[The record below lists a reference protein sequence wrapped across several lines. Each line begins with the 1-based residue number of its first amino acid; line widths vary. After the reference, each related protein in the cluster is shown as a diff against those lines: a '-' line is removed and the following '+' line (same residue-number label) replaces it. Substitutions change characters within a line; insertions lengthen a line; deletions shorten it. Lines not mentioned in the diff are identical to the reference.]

1 MKTQSLYQARVSSQ
15 RIRLSLVFVAVIFL
29 PLLLMRPGNA
39 YALSCGDTIF
49 GPTTLHMNLGPCP
62 GVALTVGNNN
72 ITLHLNG
79 YSIIGLPGFEGVNVG
94 GTTNVTIKGPGTITG
109 FTYGVSV
116 FDANGNRA
124 PSSGT
129 KVSHVHFVANSSIG
143 VVFVGGT
150 GNQILNNTF
159 IANPCSA
166 IKVDAVSNA
175 RIVGNAITGS
185 NAPTT
190 GNNCGFQQYPTG
202 GGLGITVV
210 STSPGA
216 IVKANSV
223 NNSTYGIYVDS
234 GASPLTVT
242 SNDFSGNTQ
251 DGIDVLSQATIGSN
265 QADGNGGNG
274 IMLAF
279 ASGSLVRS
287 NTANSNGVNGI
298 GLGNLLGFT
307 SGNNNT
313 IKSNRA
319 LGNATDLFWDGVGT
333 GNSFPGNICDTES
346 GSTVGFPCH

>member
-1 MKTQSLYQARVSSQ
+1 MKTQSLYQARVPRQ
-15 RIRLSLVFVAVIFL
+15 RIRFSLVFVAVIFL

-39 YALSCGDTIF
+39 YALSCGDTIKMN
-49 GPTTLHMNLGPCP
+49 TTLHAPLVCN
-62 GVALTVGNNN
+62 GVALTVGANN
-72 ITLHLNG
+72 IFLHLNG
-79 YSIIGLPGFEGVNVG
+79 YSITGSSSGFEGVNVG
-94 GTTNVTIKGPGTITG
+94 GTTNVRIKGPGTITG

-116 FDANGNRA
+116 FDANGNRTA
-124 PSSGT
+124 SNGT

-143 VVFVGGT
+143 IVFVGGT

-159 IANPCSA
+159 INNPCSA

-175 RIVGNAITGS
+175 LIVGNAITRS
-185 NAPTT
+185 NAPTI
-190 GNNCGFQQYPTG
+190 GNNCGMQQYPTG

-223 NNSTYGIYVDS
+223 NHSTYGIYVD
-234 GASPLTVT
+234 GFASPVTVT

-251 DGIDVLSQATIGSN
+251 DGIDVLSQATMENN
-265 QADGNGGNG
+265 QANGNGGNG
-274 IMLAF
+274 ITLAN
-279 ASGSLVRS
+279 ASGSLVRY
-287 NTANSNGVNGI
+287 NTANSNRLSGI

-319 LGNATDLFWDGVGT
+319 LGNATDLFWDQGGT
-333 GNSFPGNICDTES
+333 GNCWKGNIFDTS
-346 GSTVGFPCH
+346 MPSPLPSCP

>member
-15 RIRLSLVFVAVIFL
+15 RIRFSLAFVAVVFL

-39 YALSCGDTIF
+39 YALMCGDTIF
-49 GPTTLHMNLGPCP
+49 MSTTLQKNLGPCG
-62 GVALTVGNNN
+62 GVALTVGANN
-72 ITLHLNG
+72 IFLHLNG
-79 YSIIGLPGFEGVNVG
+79 YSITGSSSGFEGVNVG
-94 GTTNVTIKGPGTITG
+94 GTTNVSIKGPGTITG

-116 FDANGNRA
+116 FDASGNRTA
-124 PSSGT
+124 SNGT

-159 IANPCSA
+159 IANPCIA

-175 RIVGNAITGS
+175 LIAGNAITGS

-190 GNNCGFQQYPTG
+190 GNNCGMQQYPTG

-210 STSPGA
+210 SSSPGA
-216 IVKANSV
+216 IVRANSV
-223 NNSTYGIYVDS
+223 NNSTYGIYIDS

-251 DGIDVLSQATIGSN
+251 DGIDVLSQATIASN
-265 QADGNGGNG
+265 QANGNGGNG
-274 IMLAF
+274 ITLAF
-279 ASGSLVRS
+279 ASGSLVQS
-287 NTANSNGVNGI
+287 NTANSNVLNGV

-319 LGNATDLFWDGVGT
+319 LGNATDLYWDRAG
-333 GNSFPGNICDTES
+333 
-346 GSTVGFPCH
+346 

>member
-1 MKTQSLYQARVSSQ
+1 MKTQSLYQARVPRQ
-15 RIRLSLVFVAVIFL
+15 RIRFSLVFVAVIFL

-39 YALSCGDTIF
+39 YALSCGDTISIN
-49 GPTTLHMNLGPCP
+49 TTLGGNLGPCG
-62 GVALTVGNNN
+62 GVALTVGHNS

-79 YSIIGLPGFEGVNVG
+79 WSIIGSPGFEGVNVG
-94 GTTNVTIKGPGTITG
+94 GTTNVAIKGPGTITG
-109 FTYGVSV
+109 FTYGVGV

-143 VVFVGGT
+143 IVFVGGT

-175 RIVGNAITGS
+175 LIAGNAITGS

-190 GNNCGFQQYPTG
+190 GNNCGMFQYPTG

-216 IVKANSV
+216 IVKMNSV

-251 DGIDVLSQATIGSN
+251 DGIDVLSQATIASN
-265 QADGNGGNG
+265 QVNGNGGNG
-274 IMLAF
+274 ITLAN
-279 ASGSLVRS
+279 ASGSLVQS
-287 NTANSNGVNGI
+287 NTANSNVLNGI

-333 GNSFPGNICDTES
+333 GNCWKGNTFDTNNRTLPS
-346 GSTVGFPCH
+346 CP